1 MARVPTDRPRPAAT
15 SGTASG
21 ERRDRPPR
29 HTVPRPRLAVAEPLR
44 TFLDR
49 YADAYSA
56 LDVDALAEMYAMPCL
71 FVGSGQTAAFQ
82 SPAALLRHLG
92 FVAEQRR
99 DESIGAAV
107 PTRVQTL
114 ADGGAQTVV
123 LVHWIV
129 ERAGI
134 SPLRFR
140 SLYHL
145 VHGDGQWRIAV
156 SSSLDDF

>member
-1 MARVPTDRPRPAAT
+1 M
-15 SGTASG
+15 
-21 ERRDRPPR
+21 
-29 HTVPRPRLAVAEPLR
+29 AEPLR

-71 FVGSGQTAAFQ
+71 FVGSGQTATFET
-82 SPAALLRHLG
+82 PHALLRHLG

-99 DESIGAAV
+99 EDGIGAAV
-107 PTRVQTL
+107 PTRTQAL
-114 ADGGAQTVV
+114 AEGGGQTVV
-123 LVHWIV
+123 LVNWIV
-129 ERAGI
+129 ERSGT

-145 VHGDGQWRIAV
+145 VAPEGRWQIAV
-156 SSSLDDF
+156 SSSLDEF